1 MSQGTEKAGVLDPA
15 GADRFERDGYLVIDS
30 VDVPD
35 GTLDSIVD
43 ELADLY
49 GGQMRKEDG
58 VVYFRNRIMDAWRIN
73 EHVKAL
79 ALAPNVLAILEQL
92 YGRRALPFQT
102 INFRTGTQQA
112 THSDAMHFNSM
123 PPGFMCGVWVA
134 LEDIDMDNG
143 PLVYYPG
150 SQHLPEVTM
159 HELGLRSDREDYHE
173 YERHVAK
180 VIEREGLE
188 PHYGLLKKGQALVWA
203 SNLLHGGAP
212 QADRERSRH
221 SQVTHV
227 FFEGCKY
234 YTPMRSDEDRI
245 HWRDPVW
252 IA

>member
-1 MSQGTEKAGVLDPA
+1 VTQGTEKAGVLDA
-15 GADRFERDGYLVIDS
+15 ADAERFEREGYLVIDA
-30 VDVPD
+30 VHVPE
-35 GTLDSIVD
+35 GTLDSIVT

-49 GGQMRKEDG
+49 GGQMRNEGG
-58 VVYFRNRIMDAWRIN
+58 VVYFRNRIMDAWKIN
-73 EHVKAL
+73 EHVKSL

-92 YGRRALPFQT
+92 YGRRPLPFQT

-159 HELGLRSDREDYHE
+159 QELGLRADREDYQE
-173 YERHVAK
+173 YERYVAS

-188 PHYGLLKKGQALVWA
+188 PHYALLQKGQAFVWA

-221 SQVTHV
+221 SHVTHV